1 MKVVHLYVINQNVRK
16 ASTALYTDV
25 RSVRHLVECLRA
37 VAPKGTDVVLAEML
51 SGFRIEVYM

>member
-25 RSVRHLVECLRA
+25 RTVRRLVECLRA
-37 VAPKGTDVVLAEML
+37 VAPKGTDVVLTEML
-51 SGFRIEVYM
+51 SGFRIEVYL

>member
-25 RSVRHLVECLRA
+25 RKVRQLVECLRA
-37 VAPKGTDVVLAEML
+37 AAPKGTDVVLTETRD
-51 SGFRIEVYM
+51 GFRIEVYL